1 MILFVFI
8 TISNDENFNS
18 KCTNITLAFFVI
30 NSSHICCSVV
40 KVKQEPTDETPR
52 SDSVT
57 TNTSSKIK
65 SCNNRVLLANEQK
78 KRKSDKFIEEN
89 VDSPRQTIPSKKQI
103 PLSKKAKLS
112 NVVCHPKNQTWIVE
126 VSKR

>member
-8 TISNDENFNS
+8 TISNNEDFNS
-18 KCTNITLAFFVI
+18 KCTSITLVFCVI
-30 NSSHICCSVV
+30 NSGHICCSVV
-40 KVKQEPTDETPR
+40 KVKQEPTDETPH

-65 SCNNRVLLANEQK
+65 SCNNSVLLANEQK

-89 VDSPRQTIPSKKQI
+89 VDSRQTIPSKKQI

>member
-8 TISNDENFNS
+8 TISNDEDFNS
-18 KCTNITLAFFVI
+18 KCTSITLAFCVI

-52 SDSVT
+52 SNSVT

-65 SCNNRVLLANEQK
+65 SCNNSVLLANEQK

-89 VDSPRQTIPSKKQI
+89 VDSRQTIPSKKQI
-103 PLSKKAKLS
+103 PLSKKEKLS